1 MYVAPLP
8 VVRAQKSLHMKPRA
22 LYGVCVVACTLVNE
36 ANAVVN
42 GTVLLTFR
50 VEIPVR
56 SPAVAD
62 DRSAG
67 FDPCVYNGLQSVSGP
82 VWNGNEKR
90 FTGLA
95 LNNAKHPLPLNRVA
109 PMTFTPTELAFV
121 DLDGL
126 VRTADL
132 LRTALHVH
140 QHRLSSELAPCRDCI
155 GTEAILFVYNVGRYA
170 AHDVVCK
177 VHYVSLVK

>member
-8 VVRAQKSLHMKPRA
+8 VVRAQKSLHMTPRA

-36 ANAVVN
+36 ANAVTN

-50 VEIPVR
+50 VEISVR
-56 SPAVAD
+56 SQAITD

-67 FDPCVYNGLQSVSGP
+67 FDPCVYNCLQSVSGL
-82 VWNGNEKR
+82 VWNGNEER
-90 FTGLA
+90 FPELA
-95 LNNAKHPLPLNRVA
+95 LNKAKHPLPVNRVA
-109 PMTFTPTELAFV
+109 PMTFAPTELAFV

-126 VRTADL
+126 VRTSDL
-132 LRTALHVH
+132 LRTALLVH
-140 QHRLSSELAPCRDCI
+140 QHRLSAELAPCRDCI

-177 VHYVSLVK
+177 VHYLL